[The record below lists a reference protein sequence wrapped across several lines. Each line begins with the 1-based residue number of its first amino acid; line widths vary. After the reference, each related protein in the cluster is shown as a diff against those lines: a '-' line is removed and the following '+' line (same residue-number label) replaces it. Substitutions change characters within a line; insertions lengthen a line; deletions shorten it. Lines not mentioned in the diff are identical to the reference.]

1 MNTPTSTTTQVRS
14 LPLSAIVLALAY
26 AAGVL
31 GHTMVGWALF
41 AAGAFAW
48 IKFDGK
54 ILSKMLTRVAD
65 HSPARM
71 VTYSMPPALALLAY
85 LMLAET
91 HADLVVSCA
100 LAFHAILVWGLLLGS
115 AYPVS
120 HETRVSRR
128 I

>member
-1 MNTPTSTTTQVRS
+1 MKTTTAPALRVRII
-14 LPLSAIVLALAY
+14 PLSATALVLAY

-31 GHTMVGWALF
+31 GYTTAGWTLF

-54 ILSKMLTRVAD
+54 LLARMLTRAAQ
-65 HSPARM
+65 HGPARM

-85 LMLAET
+85 LMLART
-91 HADLVVSCA
+91 QADLVVSSA
-100 LAFHAILVWGLLLGS
+100 LAFHAVLVWGLLLGS

-120 HETRVSRR
+120 EEKRVSGR

>member
-1 MNTPTSTTTQVRS
+1 MKTAKRLSTHVRPI
-14 LPLSAIVLALAY
+14 PLSAVALVLAY
-26 AAGVL
+26 SAGVL
-31 GHTMVGWALF
+31 GYTMTGWALF

-54 ILSKMLTRVAD
+54 ILSRMLTRVAD

-71 VTYSMPPALALLAY
+71 VTCSMPPALALLAY

-91 HADLVVSCA
+91 HADLVVGCA

-120 HETRVSRR
+120 QETRVSRR